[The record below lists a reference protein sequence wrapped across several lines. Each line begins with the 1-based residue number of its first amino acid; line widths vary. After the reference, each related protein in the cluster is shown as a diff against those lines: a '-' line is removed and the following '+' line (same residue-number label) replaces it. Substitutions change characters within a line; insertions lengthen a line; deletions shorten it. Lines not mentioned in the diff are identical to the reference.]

1 MRARRKTGRHGT
13 PTLIEQAMAVAAV
26 AIVLACTLGVGPF
39 QGAEG
44 PDQAEAASVAS
55 LHR

>member
-1 MRARRKTGRHGT
+1 MRARRKTGQHGA

-39 QGAEG
+39 RGAEG
-44 PDQAEAASVAS
+44 PDRMEASSVAS